1 MHNLDL
7 VKCGICLLNCLIPN
21 EDCNLPVGLAKT
33 FPFPLPLIR
42 LSPLPPPPPSL
53 FLQLLHTEGA
63 FCMAY
68 ASQ

>member
-1 MHNLDL
+1 MHNMDL
-7 VKCGICLLNCLIPN
+7 VKCGICLLNSLIPN
-21 EDCNLPVGLAKT
+21 EDCLPVGLAKT

-42 LSPLPPPPPSL
+42 LSLPPPSL
-53 FLQLLHTEGA
+53 FLQLLHMEGA